1 MANQFRD
8 PSRQPVSSY
17 YSEDNVASAMR
28 PFDNIVLDQDS
39 QPDLV
44 PSSENQLYGS
54 NGAPGQSPNFNSFS
68 FNTYNNAYP
77 DALEDMK
84 AMAGLPVAGVPL
96 GDHLSPRDP
105 DYANMMQSQ
114 NREQSQL
121 INEYDLQYDV
131 PNSAWHQQK
140 SVLSIND
147 GMQYSSFNQQA
158 QGQGPPQIS
167 INKDSS
173 YVSNLR
179 KQPRNA
185 QSFSYSSPAIVQVK
199 KESPDVGLK
208 IESPGESGD
217 DYNKKGG
224 KTRSAHNIIEQR
236 YRNRM
241 NDKFTA
247 LQNCVPTLRAA
258 VKRGSKTRSDFD
270 TDMERDKYGAS
281 DGEKDDGEDL
291 EGLAPATKLNKATIL
306 TKSVEYIKFLEKK
319 NNRMRSEHRQLIE
332 RAQMLGVSLSD
343 DLLLSDST
351 DNRGSSEGK

>member
-1 MANQFRD
+1 
-8 PSRQPVSSY
+8 
-17 YSEDNVASAMR
+17 MR
-28 PFDNIVLDQDS
+28 PFDNIVLDQEP

-44 PSSENQLYGS
+44 SASENQMYGS
-54 NGAPGQSPNFNSFS
+54 NGAPGQSPSFNSFS

-84 AMAGLPVAGVPL
+84 AMAGLPVATVPL
-96 GDHLSPRDP
+96 GDHLSPRNP
-105 DYANMMQSQ
+105 DYGNMMQNQS
-114 NREQSQL
+114 REPNQL
-121 INEYDLQYDV
+121 INEYDQQYDV
-131 PNSAWHQQK
+131 PENVWHQQK
-140 SVLSIND
+140 PVPSMNE
-147 GMQYSSFNQQA
+147 GMQYSSYNQQA
-158 QGQGPPQIS
+158 QGMAQAQIPLR
-167 INKDSS
+167 KDSS
-173 YVSNLR
+173 YAPGLR
-179 KQPRNA
+179 RQPRNA
-185 QSFSYSSPAIVQVK
+185 QSFSYSSPAGLQVK
-199 KESPDVGLK
+199 KESPDVSVK
-208 IESPGESGD
+208 MESPAENGD
-217 DYNKKGG
+217 DYSKKGG

-258 VKRGSKTRSDFD
+258 VKRGSKTRADFD
-270 TDMERDKYGAS
+270 ADMDKDLYGAS

-332 RAQMLGVSLSD
+332 RAQMLGISLSD

-351 DNRGSSEGK
+351 PENRGNGEGK